1 MIRAVGEEPERR
13 DDLESIGGQARGLH
27 PLLLGYAANTAP
39 GAIGPPEMGD
49 PALQV
54 EAGRPG
60 QHGGEIQARIL
71 RPGQDLHHE
80 GLGEALDHAEAADRE
95 GVTGGQGEIEDRHGH
110 PPGSGVKR
118 TGSARSPSTM
128 KH

>member
-13 DDLESIGGQARGLH
+13 DDLESIGGEARGLH
-27 PLLLGYAANTAP
+27 PLLLGDAADTAP
-39 GAIGPPEMGD
+39 GAVGAPEVGD
-49 PALQV
+49 PALQA
-54 EAGRPG
+54 EARRPG
-60 QHGGEIQARIL
+60 QHGGEIQARVL

-95 GVTGGQGEIEDRHGH
+95 GGAGQGELEDRHGH